1 MKNWEAIY
9 NSMVFD
15 DNDEIIDVGTEIMTG
30 KKTVKSTQSYGSSR
44 VKLVEKENIH
54 HLFKQSISGHWK
66 YVIQ

>member
-1 MKNWEAIY
+1 MKLILKNWEAIY

-54 HLFKQSISGHWK
+54 HLFEQSISGH
-66 YVIQ
+66 